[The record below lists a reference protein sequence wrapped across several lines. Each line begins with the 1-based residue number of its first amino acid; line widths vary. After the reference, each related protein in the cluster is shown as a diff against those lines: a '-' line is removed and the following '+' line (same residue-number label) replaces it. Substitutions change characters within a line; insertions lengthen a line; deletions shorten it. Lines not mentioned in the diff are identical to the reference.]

1 MINITQRGL
10 VYIVVWI
17 KKEKVNSTV
26 TDFYLD
32 TIGTAFEKL
41 GKNVKYI
48 TKLDETP
55 SFDHDVVVVSTATDA
70 FRLFLKGKKYYFWSQ
85 GVWPEESKMRHNS
98 KIRFLICNTIE
109 RIALKHAQYLF
120 FVSDTMRS
128 FYEKKYRL
136 SFNNKC
142 YIMPCSNDVM
152 HKEAFVNK
160 KYSNNVF
167 CYVGGTSVW
176 QCFEETIELYS
187 KIEQVLVN
195 SKLLLLVKDKKKAID
210 LINKYKVKNYEID
223 YVDLSEL
230 PSRLSEV
237 KFGFVLRKNDPVNYV
252 ATPTKVLTYISSGV
266 IPIYSDS
273 LAGIKTILTTT
284 KYKVEYHN
292 DNNISNII
300 QLATDTLNKEEILKE
315 YMGLY
320 ATKYDRNKHI
330 QEIIEI
336 FK

>member
-1 MINITQRGL
+1 M
-10 VYIVVWI
+10 YWI
-17 KKEKVNSTV
+17 KKEKEVSTV
-26 TDFYLD
+26 TDFYLKIIGDALKKVSKITYTYDWKDIKANRKTD
-32 TIGTAFEKL
+32 T
-41 GKNVKYI
+41 
-48 TKLDETP
+48 
-55 SFDHDVVVVSTATDA
+55 VVVCTATA
-70 FRLFLKGKKYYFWSQ
+70 AMRALLFGFNYIYWSQ

-120 FVSDTMRS
+120 FVSDAMRS

-136 SFNNKC
+136 SFNNKY

-315 YMGLY
+315 YMGIY

>member
-1 MINITQRGL
+1 MNIIGFL
-10 VYIVVWI
+10 VGENMYWI
-17 KKEKVNSTV
+17 KKEKENSTV
-26 TDFYLD
+26 TDFYLE
-32 TIGTAFEKL
+32 TIGDALKKVSEITYIYELKDIKANRKTDTVIVGTAIAAMRALLL
-41 GKNVKYI
+41 GYNYI
-48 TKLDETP
+48 
-55 SFDHDVVVVSTATDA
+55 
-70 FRLFLKGKKYYFWSQ
+70 FWSQ

-98 KIRFLICNTIE
+98 EFRFVICNTIE
-109 RIALKHAQYLF
+109 RIVLKHAQFIF

-136 SFNNKC
+136 SFKNKC

-152 HKEAFVNK
+152 HKEAFVNE
-160 KYSNNVF
+160 KYNNNVF

-187 KIEQVLVN
+187 KIEQVLDN
-195 SKLLLLVKDKKKAID
+195 SKLLLLVKDKKKTID
-210 LINKYKVKNYEID
+210 LISKYKVKNYEID

-237 KFGFVLRKNDPVNYV
+237 KFGFVLRKYDPVNYV

-273 LAGIKTILTTT
+273 LAGIKAILATT
-284 KYKVEYHN
+284 KYKIEYHN

-300 QLATDTLNKEEILKE
+300 QLATNILNTENILKE
-315 YMGLY
+315 YMELY
-320 ATKYDRNKHI
+320 EAKYDRSKHI
-330 QEIIEI
+330 QDIVEIL
-336 FK
+336 KK